1 MSKGSCIQIIRDKK
15 RDDTL
20 KDTILSM
27 PLLSVSLNN
36 FRSSS
41 PTGILYTIILI
52 NQLLILIG
60 VNEVLTLGNSEY
72 CSNICND
79 HHLLTSLYE
88 KVLDIR
94 ETVLHKEF
102 FTITNSTHK
111 MNNDETITQMNNP
124 HSLNEIMNNDNFFE
138 HVLIMEKDRL
148 SHSG

>member
-1 MSKGSCIQIIRDKK
+1 MSKGNCIQIIRDKK
-15 RDDTL
+15 SDDDTL

-41 PTGILYTIILI
+41 PTGILFTIILI

-60 VNEVLTLGNSEY
+60 VNEVLSD

-79 HHLLTSLYE
+79 QHVLTSLY

-102 FTITNSTHK
+102 FSTHK
-111 MNNDETITQMNNP
+111 INNETITQMNNP
-124 HSLNEIMNNDNFFE
+124 QSLNEILLLGDNFFE
-138 HVLIMEKDRL
+138 HILIMEKDRL
-148 SHSG
+148 SGGVVSS

>member
-27 PLLSVSLNN
+27 PLLSVSFNN

-41 PTGILYTIILI
+41 PTGILCTIILI

-60 VNEVLTLGNSEY
+60 VNEVLTLGN

-111 MNNDETITQMNNP
+111 MNNDEIITQMNNP
-124 HSLNEIMNNDNFFE
+124 QSLNEIMGDNFFE